1 MTDADPAELGTLPD
15 DPAEARRL
23 VKARLVPDDR
33 VTDDL
38 VHRPVLPGIEAV
50 LVFDLP
56 DRLVPVGPAN
66 LAALAAAGAAAAADD
81 GDDGDDGEPT
91 DDEDAL
97 WQEAFDRVAAEDHPE
112 IDVEEFGEGV
122 PLMLLASDS
131 FFCATNALWIE
142 RFLDP
147 PPHGLLFAVPHRHV
161 IVVHAVHDQ
170 GVALA
175 LPNLVLLARHNHA
188 EGEGP
193 ISPDVFWWHDGEVSR
208 IDVVE
213 TANDEGTELA
223 INLPDELAA
232 VVAELTAIP

>member
-1 MTDADPAELGTLPD
+1 MTDQDPAELGALPD

-23 VKARLVPDDR
+23 VKARLVPEDR

-56 DRLVPVGPAN
+56 DRLVPLGPRN
-66 LAALAAAGAAAAADD
+66 LAALLDAAEPAADRTDDADD
-81 GDDGDDGEPT
+81 GGGTE
-91 DDEDAL
+91 EAL
-97 WQEAFDRVAAEDHPE
+97 WQDAFDHVAAEALPD

-122 PLMLLASDS
+122 PLMLLASNS

-161 IVVHAVHDQ
+161 VLVHAIHDH

-175 LPNLVLLARHNHA
+175 LPNLVLLARHNYA
-188 EGEGP
+188 EGEGA
-193 ISPDVFWWHDGEVSR
+193 ISPDVFWWHDGEVAR

-213 TANDEGTELA
+213 TTNAEGTELA
-223 INLPDELAA
+223 INVPDGLAA
-232 VVAELTAIP
+232 VLTELGAGA

>member
-1 MTDADPAELGTLPD
+1 MTDADPAELGALPD

-23 VKARLVPDDR
+23 VKARLVPEDR

-66 LAALAAAGAAAAADD
+66 LASLAAAGAEAPADD
-81 GDDGDDGEPT
+81 DATDGEPT

>member
-213 TANDEGTELA
+213 SANDEGTELA

>member
-23 VKARLVPDDR
+23 VKARLVPEDR

-38 VHRPVLPGIEAV
+38 VHRPALPGIEAV

-66 LAALAAAGAAAAADD
+66 LAALAAAGAQAPADDAAD
-81 GDDGDDGEPT
+81 DDGEPGS
-91 DDEDAL
+91 DEDAL

-131 FFCATNALWIE
+131 YFCATNVLWIE

-193 ISPDVFWWHDGEVSR
+193 ISPDVFWWHDGDVTR

-232 VVAELTAIP
+232 VVAELTATP

>member
-23 VKARLVPDDR
+23 VKARLVPEDR

-66 LAALAAAGAAAAADD
+66 LAALAAAGAEAPADD
-81 GDDGDDGEPT
+81 DADDDGEPAG
-91 DDEDAL
+91 DEDAL

-193 ISPDVFWWHDGEVSR
+193 ISPDVFWWHDGEVTR

>member
-1 MTDADPAELGTLPD
+1 MTDADPAELGALPD

-23 VKARLVPDDR
+23 VKARLVPEDR

-66 LAALAAAGAAAAADD
+66 LAALAAAGDTAPGDAD
-81 GDDGDDGEPT
+81 DDGEPAG
-91 DDEDAL
+91 DEDLL
-97 WQEAFDRVAAEDHPE
+97 WQEAYDRVAAEDHPD

-193 ISPDVFWWHDGEVSR
+193 ISPDVFWWHDGEVAR

>member
-23 VKARLVPDDR
+23 VKARLVPEDR
-33 VTDDL
+33 ITDDL

-66 LAALAAAGAAAAADD
+66 LAELAAAGPETPADEG
-81 GDDGDDGEPT
+81 GDDAGEPAS
-91 DDEDAL
+91 DEDAL

-188 EGEGP
+188 EGDGP

>member
-1 MTDADPAELGTLPD
+1 MTDADPAELGSLPD

-23 VKARLVPDDR
+23 VKARLVPEDR
-33 VTDDL
+33 ITDDL

-66 LAALAAAGAAAAADD
+66 LAALAAAGAAAPADD
-81 GDDGDDGEPT
+81 IGDDVGEPAG
-91 DDEDAL
+91 DEDAL

>member
-1 MTDADPAELGTLPD
+1 
-15 DPAEARRL
+15 
-23 VKARLVPDDR
+23 
-33 VTDDL
+33 
-38 VHRPVLPGIEAV
+38 V

-66 LAALAAAGAAAAADD
+66 LAELAAAGPEAPADD
-81 GDDGDDGEPT
+81 GGDDAGEPAS
-91 DDEDAL
+91 DEDAL

-122 PLMLLASDS
+122 PIMLLASDS

-193 ISPDVFWWHDGEVSR
+193 ISPDVFWWHDGEVTR

>member
-23 VKARLVPDDR
+23 VKARLVPEDR

-66 LAALAAAGAAAAADD
+66 LASLAAAGAEAPADD
-81 GDDGDDGEPT
+81 DATDGEPT

-213 TANDEGTELA
+213 SANDEGTELA

>member
-81 GDDGDDGEPT
+81 GADGEPT

>member
-1 MTDADPAELGTLPD
+1 MTDADPAELGALPD
-15 DPAEARRL
+15 DPAAARRL
-23 VKARLVPDDR
+23 VKARLVPEDR

-66 LAALAAAGAAAAADD
+66 LAALAAAGDAAPGDAD
-81 GDDGDDGEPT
+81 DDGEPAS
-91 DDEDAL
+91 DEDAL
-97 WQEAFDRVAAEDHPE
+97 WQEAFDRVAAEDHPD

-193 ISPDVFWWHDGEVSR
+193 ISPDVFWWHDGEVAR
-208 IDVVE
+208 MDVVE

>member
-1 MTDADPAELGTLPD
+1 MTDADPAELGALPD
-15 DPAEARRL
+15 DPVEARRL
-23 VKARLVPDDR
+23 VKARLVPEDR

-66 LAALAAAGAAAAADD
+66 LAALVAAGDAAPGDSDDDSEPADA
-81 GDDGDDGEPT
+81 
-91 DDEDAL
+91 EDAL
-97 WQEAFDRVAAEDHPE
+97 WQEAFDRVAAEDHPD

-193 ISPDVFWWHDGEVSR
+193 ISPDVFWWHDGEVAR

>member
-66 LAALAAAGAAAAADD
+66 LAALAAAGAAAAA
-81 GDDGDDGEPT
+81 DDGDDGEPT

>member
-23 VKARLVPDDR
+23 VKARLVPEDR

-38 VHRPVLPGIEAV
+38 VHRPALPGIEAV

-66 LAALAAAGAAAAADD
+66 LAALAAAGAEAPADD
-81 GDDGDDGEPT
+81 DADDDGEPAG
-91 DDEDAL
+91 DEDAL

-193 ISPDVFWWHDGEVSR
+193 ISPDVFWWHDGEVTR

>member
-1 MTDADPAELGTLPD
+1 MTDADPAELGALPD
-15 DPAEARRL
+15 DPAAARRL
-23 VKARLVPDDR
+23 VKARLVPEDR

-66 LAALAAAGAAAAADD
+66 LAALAAAGDAAP
-81 GDDGDDGEPT
+81 GDAGDDGEPAS
-91 DDEDAL
+91 DEDAL
-97 WQEAFDRVAAEDHPE
+97 WQEAFDRVAAEDHPD

-193 ISPDVFWWHDGEVSR
+193 ISPDVFWWHDGEVAR

>member
-1 MTDADPAELGTLPD
+1 VTDADPAELGALPD

-23 VKARLVPDDR
+23 VKARLVPEDR

-66 LAALAAAGAAAAADD
+66 LAALAAAGDAAPGDAD
-81 GDDGDDGEPT
+81 DDGEPAS
-91 DDEDAL
+91 DEDAL
-97 WQEAFDRVAAEDHPE
+97 WQEAFDRVAAEDHPD

-147 PPHGLLFAVPHRHV
+147 PAHGLLFAVPHRHV

-193 ISPDVFWWHDGEVSR
+193 ISPDVFWWHDGEVAR

-232 VVAELTAIP
+232 VVAELTDIP

>member
-1 MTDADPAELGTLPD
+1 MTDADPAELGALPD

-23 VKARLVPDDR
+23 VKARLVPEDR

-66 LAALAAAGAAAAADD
+66 LAALAAAGDAAPGDAD
-81 GDDGDDGEPT
+81 DDGEPAS
-91 DDEDAL
+91 DEDAL
-97 WQEAFDRVAAEDHPE
+97 WQEAFDRVAAEDHPD

-193 ISPDVFWWHDGEVSR
+193 ISPDVFWWHDGEVAR